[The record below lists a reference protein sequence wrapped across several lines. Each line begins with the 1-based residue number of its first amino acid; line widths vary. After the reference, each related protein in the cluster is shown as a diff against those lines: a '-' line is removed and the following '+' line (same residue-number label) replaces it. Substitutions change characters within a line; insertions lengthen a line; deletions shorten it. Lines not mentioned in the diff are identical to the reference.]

1 MVSEENIFNILKTFS
16 FPRLSG
22 TKLEKKAFNI
32 ALDKIKDL
40 GVNPNTQAFQ
50 FSTFFSRVYPKI
62 IFLLGSLT
70 ISLLFLFLYVPAII
84 LLAIINGSIILF
96 LVFLMKN
103 PESIRLYRYLE
114 STNLYVKLPSKMS
127 SKKKNI
133 LFICHLDS
141 KGQKYIISIRIKAI
155 RRFVFSLIIILGM
168 IIIRSFL
175 SGLVLLLFLIFGLI
189 PIVFNVINMVILLLN
204 TTDNSSPGAVDNASG
219 IACVFEL
226 LKHYTEE
233 NNRFNN
239 TVAWFVFTGAEETGT
254 MGIRNFYD
262 IINHLEKDSVIII
275 NFDSIGKMIT
285 IFNSW
290 YKPNWYLDFYNM
302 FVNHQKIH
310 ENPKRITLGSHSDGY
325 FFKKKF
331 YPGIEF
337 GDLSSYEFMHSKD
350 DTIDKVDPK
359 LLKDLCEVIIDN
371 LKEFDKLNED

>member
-1 MVSEENIFNILKTFS
+1 
-16 FPRLSG
+16 
-22 TKLEKKAFNI
+22 
-32 ALDKIKDL
+32 
-40 GVNPNTQAFQ
+40 
-50 FSTFFSRVYPKI
+50 
-62 IFLLGSLT
+62 
-70 ISLLFLFLYVPAII
+70 
-84 LLAIINGSIILF
+84 
-96 LVFLMKN
+96 
-103 PESIRLYRYLE
+103 
-114 STNLYVKLPSKMS
+114 
-127 SKKKNI
+127 
-133 LFICHLDS
+133 
-141 KGQKYIISIRIKAI
+141 
-155 RRFVFSLIIILGM
+155 
-168 IIIRSFL
+168 
-175 SGLVLLLFLIFGLI
+175 
-189 PIVFNVINMVILLLN
+189 
-204 TTDNSSPGAVDNASG
+204 
-219 IACVFEL
+219 
-226 LKHYTEE
+226 
-233 NNRFNN
+233 
-239 TVAWFVFTGAEETGT
+239 VFTGAEETGT

-302 FVNHQKIH
+302 FFNHQKIH

>member
-1 MVSEENIFNILKTFS
+1 MVSEDNIFDTLKTFS

-32 ALDKIKDL
+32 ALYKIKDL
-40 GVNPNTQAFQ
+40 GVYPNTQAFQ

-62 IFLLGSLT
+62 IFLLGTLT

-84 LLAIINGSIILF
+84 IVAIINGSIILF
-96 LVFLMKN
+96 LVFLMRN
-103 PESIRLYRYLE
+103 PENIRLYRYLE
-114 STNLYVKLPSKMS
+114 SANLYVKLPSKI
-127 SKKKNI
+127 SKIMNI
-133 LFICHLDS
+133 FFICHLDS

-155 RRFVFSLIIILGM
+155 RGFVFSLIIILGM

-189 PIVFNVINMVILLLN
+189 PIVINVICMIILLLN

-233 NNRFNN
+233 KNRFKNI
-239 TVAWFVFTGAEETGT
+239 VAWFVFTGAEETGT

-262 IINHLEKDSVIII
+262 KIKHLEKDSVIII

-285 IFNSW
+285 IFDSW
-290 YKPNWYLDFYNM
+290 YKPNWYLDFYNK

-350 DTIDKVDPK
+350 DTIDKIDPK

-371 LKEFDKLNED
+371 LKEFDKLNAD